1 MNILKELKILSL
13 TIKILILEK
22 VKLIIYDEIEDYTFT
37 KKNYDKVFPKQQSIK
52 DFEIFRQCI
61 KLSWITID
69 LLSEKKYVLD
79 NLITSI
85 NKYFAKTNRK

>member
-1 MNILKELKILSL
+1 MMKLKILHSQK
-13 TIKILILEK
+13 KI
-22 VKLIIYDEIEDYTFT
+22 
-37 KKNYDKVFPKQQSIK
+37 YDKVFPKQQSIK
-52 DFEIFRQCI
+52 DFEIFQQCI
-61 KLSWITID
+61 KLYWITID